1 MLLYCGGERPS
12 SPYYYSGL
20 FDYDDVVSTPMCFA
34 VDVNADGVPT
44 VTKTAS
50 LPYDLVGACHG
61 SDGDKLVIAGGRSYS
76 DDAFQNDIIVL

>member
-1 MLLYCGGERPS
+1 MLLYCGGDKPTS
-12 SPYYYSGL
+12 YDYFNGVYYYEEL
-20 FDYDDVVSTPMCFA
+20 VTTPMCFA

-44 VTKTAS
+44 VTTTES